1 MKYVSFNDKTQIFI
15 IYNREYIMENN
26 LKHELWWNEVDFYN
40 FRLQRIEEDKFLLQ
54 FTDIFNGDY

>member
-1 MKYVSFNDKTQIFI
+1 MKRVSFNDETQIFI

-26 LKHELWWNEVDFYN
+26 LKRDLWWNEVDFYN
-40 FRLQRIEEDKFLLQ
+40 FRLQRIEEEIFLFK